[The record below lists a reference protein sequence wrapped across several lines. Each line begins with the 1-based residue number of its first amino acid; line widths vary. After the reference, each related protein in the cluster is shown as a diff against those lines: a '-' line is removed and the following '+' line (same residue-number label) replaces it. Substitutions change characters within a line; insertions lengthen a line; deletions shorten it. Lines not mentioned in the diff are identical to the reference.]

1 MFQVQVVDIEGNR
14 IPEIELECFKYTAA
28 LKRKHIRSLYLTQLK
43 YGTAFLYIGNKEE
56 EVLTNIFLLHPKDLE
71 PEVGDDGEIENWIW
85 SGGDIDVDI
94 PPEDLVVL
102 PYDADIGEVFGM
114 SALGPIV
121 QTLHLLLNTELNIAE
136 IVDKFAVPIL
146 QWLVEVGEDEELQE
160 DELEGIVNSLQKQ
173 LEYSN
178 DVVTTDKIR
187 TETIGFAQNQY
198 DMTTT
203 LAALKESLGIL
214 TFPFS
219 LIGGKANNLS
229 AIKTQASQ
237 YMNDLK
243 DMQLEVGDGLVEQLY
258 EPFIQ
263 NTLGKALGDDYANIY
278 LVFPTLT
285 TEANGDAATWI
296 FPAIKHGLITRDEA
310 RAQLSFRGKALPIEE
325 IEFPDPTLREYQEQT
340 LDNASNGVNI
350 DNDGTDV
357 KTPRNRSGKGD
368 EESKKADRQN
378 EV

>member
-1 MFQVQVVDIEGNR
+1 MFQVQVVDLEGNR

-28 LKRKHIRSLYLTQLK
+28 LKRKHIRNVYLTQLK

-56 EVLTNIFLLHPKDLE
+56 DVLTNIFLLHPQDLT
-71 PEVGDDGEIENWIW
+71 PEVKDGEIENWVW
-85 SGGDIDVDI
+85 SGGDVDVDI
-94 PPEDLVVL
+94 PPEDIIVF

-114 SALGPIV
+114 SALGPII

-146 QWLVEVGEDEELQE
+146 QWLIEVGEDEELQE
-160 DELEGIVNSLQKQ
+160 NELEGIVRSLQDQ

-178 DVVTTDKIR
+178 DVVTTNKIT
-187 TETIGFAQNQY
+187 TETIGFAQNSY

-243 DMQLEVGDGLVEQLY
+243 DMQLEVGDILVEQLY
-258 EPFIQ
+258 EPFIRD
-263 NTLGKALGDDYANIY
+263 TLGKTIGDDYANIY
-278 LVFPTLT
+278 LVFPILT
-285 TEANGDAATWI
+285 TESNGDAANWI

-310 RAQLSFRGKALPIEE
+310 RAQLSFRGKALPVEE
-325 IEFPDPTLREYQEQT
+325 IDFPDPTLREYQEQA
-340 LDNASNGVNI
+340 LASNNI
-350 DNDGTDV
+350 ENDGTDV
-357 KTPRNRSGKGD
+357 KPPRDRSGKGD
-368 EESKKADRQN
+368 EESKKTDRKN